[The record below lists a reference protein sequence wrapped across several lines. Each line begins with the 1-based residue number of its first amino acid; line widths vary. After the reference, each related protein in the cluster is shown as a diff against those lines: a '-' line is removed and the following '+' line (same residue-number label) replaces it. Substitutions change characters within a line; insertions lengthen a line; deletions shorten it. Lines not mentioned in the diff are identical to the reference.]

1 MNIVATIKP
10 TILQY
15 KPSTNVVP
23 AAFDA
28 ITTENGLT
36 VENVLP
42 TELARKIAPTQI
54 IESYPM
60 AIKIGTSIG

>member
-1 MNIVATIKP
+1 MLPQLSQQFSNINH
-10 TILQY
+10 LRMLY
-15 KPSTNVVP
+15 L
-23 AAFDA
+23 AFDA

-54 IESYPM
+54 MSHIPWR
-60 AIKIGTSIG
+60 

>member
-1 MNIVATIKP
+1 MLYP
-10 TILQY
+10 
-15 KPSTNVVP
+15 
-23 AAFDA
+23 AFDA